1 MGCCRSSL
9 QVLPGSLEDEIEK
22 IITNKDIFKLEAV
35 ASSKEFSKAFSDV
48 DSGSLFIKG
57 LNFNLL
63 GLCLWLSS
71 AECFEYVH
79 KHFNA
84 SIDAMEKIFLN
95 QKMVVIDIL
104 CEKGCVELLDYYLP
118 YYNANANETSI
129 FQEVSE
135 TIDFSQATPHLN
147 EDIINTYTPV
157 HKTCEAGNINVISHI
172 FNFYKYLSNT
182 PYQLDINYKDE
193 ITGENCALISCRTGN
208 YSMIRFLHTTCRA
221 DFSILNRLGETCLQI
236 LAASNKKKN
245 MKEFHES
252 FVYLVLQ
259 VGVDILRNYEEIL
272 LLLENEKSIMFYEKK
287 LQEKGIKVDKFEL
300 EDKNRVSKSQ
310 DKTTPDGLNID
321 PSSGKDFN
329 FTRFCKDN
337 MRDSVADD
345 TSNISSISRGNTV
358 FSSMLSE
365 FPTT

>member
-1 MGCCRSSL
+1 
-9 QVLPGSLEDEIEK
+9 
-22 IITNKDIFKLEAV
+22 
-35 ASSKEFSKAFSDV
+35 
-48 DSGSLFIKG
+48 
-57 LNFNLL
+57 
-63 GLCLWLSS
+63 
-71 AECFEYVH
+71 
-79 KHFNA
+79 
-84 SIDAMEKIFLN
+84 
-95 QKMVVIDIL
+95 
-104 CEKGCVELLDYYLP
+104 
-118 YYNANANETSI
+118 
-129 FQEVSE
+129 
-135 TIDFSQATPHLN
+135 
-147 EDIINTYTPV
+147 
-157 HKTCEAGNINVISHI
+157 
-172 FNFYKYLSNT
+172 
-182 PYQLDINYKDE
+182 
-193 ITGENCALISCRTGN
+193 
-208 YSMIRFLHTTCRA
+208 
-221 DFSILNRLGETCLQI
+221 
-236 LAASNKKKN
+236 